1 MESQPHHPPIRHVL
15 YLVIGIYITFIY
27 GWSRVQS
34 REIIPLPSTKYRNG
48 SMRESRVV
56 SGKHNSDCF
65 RHPKDGR
72 KGHRLYSERKN
83 KKSVS
88 VSGMKVVIA

>member
-1 MESQPHHPPIRHVL
+1 
-15 YLVIGIYITFIY
+15 
-27 GWSRVQS
+27 
-34 REIIPLPSTKYRNG
+34 
-48 SMRESRVV
+48 MRESRVV

-72 KGHRLYSERKN
+72 KEHRLYSETKK